1 MKKVNVLYAAIFI
14 SLSVGC
20 ATTSSRLM
28 PSDTTITTSPWKSY
42 QEIKDVFDQVKP
54 YRTTMADL
62 KKLGLDPDLLPNTKF
77 LDAVAV
83 QNTFVNPGGGSDQ
96 KIPEEIRDCLSE
108 FKQCRGFGF
117 TYNQVVDRGVGNIVK
132 RWLRFRIENLIR
144 GPDVMFQVFLK
155 GELVVFKRF
164 EGTPNVD
171 KTRLRKN
178 PLGPLQE
185 PFDLILKYTPTP

>member
-28 PSDTTITTSPWKSY
+28 PSDTTITTSPW
-42 QEIKDVFDQVKP
+42 
-54 YRTTMADL
+54 
-62 KKLGLDPDLLPNTKF
+62 TKF